1 MPKLYM
7 MIGVPGSGKSTWLR
21 KNNSNAVIISTDDI
35 IEQTAAA
42 AGKTYNEVFKDN
54 IKFATQLA
62 NEHARAAF
70 TADQDVIWDQTNL
83 NAKSRRAKLDL
94 APDHYEKIAVFFPTP
109 DKEELSKRLDSRP
122 GKNIPQNIMMGMI
135 ASLVQPTT
143 DEGFDDIIVVAQ

>member
-1 MPKLYM
+1 M
-7 MIGVPGSGKSTWLR
+7 MIGVPGSGKSTWIR

-35 IEQTAAA
+35 VEQTAAA
-42 AGKTYNEVFKDN
+42 SGKTYNEVFKDN

-62 NEHARAAF
+62 NERAQAAF

-83 NAKSRRAKLDL
+83 NIKSRCAKL
-94 APDHYEKIAVFFPTP
+94 ATVPDHYEKIAVFFPTP
-109 DKEELSKRLDSRP
+109 DKEELAKRLASRP

-143 DEGFDDIIVVAQ
+143 DEGFDDIIVVTQ

>member
-1 MPKLYM
+1 M
-7 MIGVPGSGKSTWLR
+7 MIGVPGSGKSTWIQ
-21 KNNSNAVIISTDDI
+21 KNNNNAVIISTDDI
-35 IEQTAAA
+35 VEQTAAA
-42 AGKTYNEVFKDN
+42 SGKTYNEVFKDN

-62 NEHARAAF
+62 NERARTAF
-70 TADQDVIWDQTNL
+70 TADQDVIWDQTNI
-83 NAKSRRAKLDL
+83 NPKSRRVKLDL

-109 DKEELSKRLDSRP
+109 DKEELSKRLDNRP